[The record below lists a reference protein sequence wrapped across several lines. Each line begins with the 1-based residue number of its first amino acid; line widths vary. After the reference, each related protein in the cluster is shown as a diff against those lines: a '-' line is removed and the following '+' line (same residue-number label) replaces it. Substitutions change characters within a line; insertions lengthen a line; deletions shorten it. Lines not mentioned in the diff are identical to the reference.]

1 MSGYAIRKTNYSRGS
16 WRLVDA
22 DTLEE
27 IGHTDYWQDADGQWQ
42 QSVEPVCG
50 ETKAECVELVLK
62 LLWNAGKR
70 IAAMRD
76 EQTAARPREG

>member
-1 MSGYAIRKTNYSRGS
+1 MSGYAIKKTAYSRGV

-22 DTLEE
+22 ETGDE
-27 IGHTDYWQDADGQWQ
+27 IGHTDHWQDDDGKWRE
-42 QSVEPVCG
+42 SVEPICG

-70 IAAMRD
+70 IAEMR
-76 EQTAARPREG
+76 EKLETKEPSA

>member
-1 MSGYAIRKTNYSRGS
+1 MSGYAIRKTHYSRGS

-27 IGHTDYWQDADGQWQ
+27 IGHTDYWQDAEGKWR

-50 ETKAECVELVLK
+50 ETKAECVELVLQ

-76 EQTAARPREG
+76 EQTAATPREG

>member
-1 MSGYAIRKTNYSRGS
+1 MYVIRKTNYSRGA
-16 WRLVDA
+16 WRVVHAETGD
-22 DTLEE
+22 E
-27 IGHTDYWQDADGQWQ
+27 IGHTDHWQDADGTWR
-42 QSVEPVCG
+42 QSAEPICG
-50 ETKAECVELVLK
+50 ETKAECVELVLQ